1 MAAPLTSDEI
11 DACRGAF
18 AAFANAHGRVEVWH
32 LRAVLESV
40 GGHKPTEEELFSM
53 VAEIDEGMAGELDF
67 DAFLRVIELQKRRV
81 AAQNEDDSD
90 LSASLSAGC
99 ARCAVLQR
107 RSRRRGKCACRRR
120 VPLTPPNPHTPTP
133 CRARSRRVRRVR
145 RQRRH
150 ERRRGA
156 RDARAHHQGGLWAH
170 DRH

>member
-90 LSASLSAGC
+90 LSASAGC
-99 ARCAVLQR
+99 ARCAVLLR

-120 VPLTPPNPHTPTP
+120 VPLTPPNPPTPTP

>member
-99 ARCAVLQR
+99 ARCAVLPR
-107 RSRRRGKCACRRR
+107 RSRREVR
-120 VPLTPPNPHTPTP
+120 VPPPRPPDAAQPPTPTP